1 MITLTICITIIV
13 LVITV
18 SIFGYLRD
26 KNDKKYDTYMNCMS
40 DTIDEIS
47 YRINLIKE
55 EDVYG
60 DIRIH
65 INNIKRLCNKFQY
78 EVPVS
83 TQSTEES

>member
-1 MITLTICITIIV
+1 MITLTICITI
-13 LVITV
+13 VILAV
-18 SIFGYLRD
+18 IFAVFYYLKD
-26 KNDKKYDTYMNCMS
+26 KNDKEYNEYYNCMS

>member
-13 LVITV
+13 LIIIV

-26 KNDKKYDTYMNCMS
+26 KNDKKYDAYRNYMS

-47 YRINLIKE
+47 YHINLIKE

-60 DIRIH
+60 EIKIH
-65 INNIKRLCNKFQY
+65 INNAKRLCNKFQD
-78 EVPVS
+78 ELPMS
-83 TQSTEES
+83 IQSTKES